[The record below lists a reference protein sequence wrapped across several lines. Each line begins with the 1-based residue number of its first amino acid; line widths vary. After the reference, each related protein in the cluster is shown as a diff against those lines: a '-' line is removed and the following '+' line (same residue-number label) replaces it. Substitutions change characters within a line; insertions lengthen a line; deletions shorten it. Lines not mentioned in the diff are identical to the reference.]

1 VTIAVGDRVICR
13 RNDTDVDVDNGTRG
27 TVRATH
33 KDRAVIQTD
42 AGMVR
47 DLPTGYVAEHVEYA
61 YCLTGHGGAHPR
73 APYHQTWPRACVR
86 VPGGKVARGEVMPRC
101 PGELSYRRAE
111 ELLVGQTG
119 WTLHQF
125 RHLALTH
132 LAEADVQLPLLMA
145 KSRHRSLMLQRDA
158 LPGPDAVAAL
168 TAAHD
173 LGRRR

>member
-1 VTIAVGDRVICR
+1 
-13 RNDTDVDVDNGTRG
+13 
-27 TVRATH
+27 
-33 KDRAVIQTD
+33 
-42 AGMVR
+42 
-47 DLPTGYVAEHVEYA
+47 
-61 YCLTGHGGAHPR
+61 
-73 APYHQTWPRACVR
+73 
-86 VPGGKVARGEVMPRC
+86 
-101 PGELSYRRAE
+101 LSYRRAE

-145 KSRHRSLMLQRDA
+145 KSRHRSLRTLQRYA
-158 LPGPDAVAAL
+158 RPGPDAVAAL